1 MLTNHKKQ
9 TLNLRKEE
17 PIYITTPGG
26 IIEIKRCGGD
36 TRKLEITLPKNFEA
50 VIGEGKLK
58 STYFLKVVR
67 VLSAEPKFKVTPE
80 FTVLVPCF
88 AGKDFIGVEKP
99 SKFTLVEE
107 EDGDPNVE
115 DNPGHEEV
123 ADVAEE
129 CDGNGHPAHE
139 LRTG

>member
-58 STYFLKVVR
+58 STNFFELVDGNLK
-67 VLSAEPKFKVTPE
+67 PKFTM
-80 FTVLVPCF
+80 LVPCY
-88 AGKDFIGVEKP
+88 AGDEFIGVEQP

-115 DNPGHEEV
+115 DNSGHEEV
-123 ADVAEE
+123 ENVAKE
-129 CDGNGHPAHE
+129 CDGNGHPTHE